1 MSVERD
7 LAINQH
13 LVIPAAELSWRF
25 CRASGPGGQNVNK
38 VETAVEL
45 EFDLQRSEVLRPFQR
60 QCLQDQLGSR
70 LLHGCLRVM
79 AAEHRSQW
87 QNRQLALRRLADL
100 LREGLKP
107 PPKARRATKPTR
119 SSTRRRLE
127 TKKQRGQIKQQRQR
141 RASMDD

>member
-45 EFDLQRSEVLRPFQR
+45 EFDLHRSEVLRPFQR
-60 QCLQDQLGSR
+60 QRLQDQLGSR
-70 LLHGCLRVM
+70 LFKGCLRVM